1 MLTEARQAQEQLEQ
15 RAAMYDRLQQQN
27 LRKSSDRKEP
37 SRNTRTST
45 ESLQPIASLFGAVMS
60 NDPRA
65 AAFAPPPPVICEYC
79 GQERYT
85 KGVVLKNRILWM
97 PYGAEACTC
106 PQGQAAKVAAVK
118 AREDAR
124 LAEERAAAAEKERE
138 RIKRLIGTSGIGARF
153 KSRTFESFE
162 ELPENMQAYK
172 TAIGY
177 ATNFKRLQSNH
188 AAFEKNGLLIT
199 GSKGTGK
206 THLAASIAN
215 KLMADGVPVLFVTM
229 IDLLG
234 KIKSTFD
241 ADRTTANEAELLRL
255 YKQVDLLV
263 IDDMGKELPT
273 PWALSKM
280 YEIINAR
287 YEDYKPIIV
296 TSNYSQEELVRRLTP
311 QDGDSTTADATVD
324 RLIEMTYT
332 APLAGESWRGKK

>member
-1 MLTEARQAQEQLEQ
+1 M
-15 RAAMYDRLQQQN
+15 
-27 LRKSSDRKEP
+27 
-37 SRNTRTST
+37 T
-45 ESLQPIASLFGAVMS
+45 ESLQPIANLFGAVMS

-65 AAFAPPPPVICEYC
+65 AAYNPPPPVKCEYC

-85 KGVVLKNRILWM
+85 RGVVLKNRVMWM

-106 PQGQAAKVAAVK
+106 PAGQAAKDAADK
-118 AREDAR
+118 AKEDAR
-124 LAEERAAAAEKERE
+124 LAEEKVAAAEKERE
-138 RIKRLIGTSGIGARF
+138 RIKRLIGTSGMGARF
-153 KSRTFESFE
+153 KSRTFESFK
-162 ELPENMQAYK
+162 ELPENTQAYK

-177 ATNFKRLQSNH
+177 AANYKRLQADH

-199 GSKGTGK
+199 GPKGTGK

-215 KLMADGVPVLFVTM
+215 KLMADGIPVLFVTM

-241 ADRTTANEAELLRL
+241 ADRTTTNEAELLRL
-255 YKQVDLLV
+255 YKKVDLLI

-273 PWALSKM
+273 PWALAKM

-311 QDGDSTTADATVD
+311 QDGDKTTADATVD